1 MKKSKIK
8 LSFLF
13 LLGLILTGCN
23 PNQES
28 ETDEDVLLTYR
39 DNDVITFA
47 QDEYLIHSGDAVTV
61 EQNIK
66 GVTYRVIGA
75 NQDKVTLDAKTGVF
89 QYDDSIINMTQV
101 LYVASYKN
109 YETVPVVVTLQH
121 DYEVADI
128 YFRNLSNYIVDGEFI
143 TAYASLPYAVTY
155 RLKEPVFGIS
165 LHPTTGKVS
174 FTDHVEDGCEF
185 VVVASSHNGAQ
196 AEKKFVAMT
205 KGFIDVENARQVV
218 EKGGNGDAVFTLDFN
233 QHTEAIQDGVLALT
247 DEQNR
252 TIDPSYYSYD
262 IASKRLAIHA
272 VYLNQLFDGENVFK
286 IITSR
291 NAVAVEVVVATKF
304 IYTAEDLA
312 SMNDTVDSL
321 EGYYILMNDIDLSS
335 YLKEGGK
342 GYDDG
347 KGWVP
352 IGQYNDV
359 TDPNIAVQKAFKGT
373 FDGNGHVISNLYMKR
388 KDVASF
394 NAGLFGYVTSS
405 SIIKN
410 VGVTGTMDV
419 SSYSGGL
426 VGSNS
431 GMITN
436 CWADVDVTAYSG
448 SDSVYRYL
456 GGFVGN
462 NFGIIEHC
470 YSLGNVLCDS
480 YFGAF
485 VGSNEGD
492 ILECYALKGQK
503 SQSFAGFALVD
514 ASCQLYEDEASFK
527 EGNWRNTFSNEYWNI
542 EDNSFPSLRIL
553 FQETQVRKMEINRQ
567 ILQGD
572 YYPGDKIPLF
582 VDIYP
587 LDLQEIYASKV
598 EFTVEKNGGVLIQEG
613 NILNLFNP
621 VSQNVIV
628 HASLH
633 VDGMHLE
640 DEMTISI
647 GKKITHLEMITNTEV
662 MKAGSRYRIGAS
674 YLPEDATEGIVY
686 HLRGQNLVG
695 VILQDDIIT
704 IREDTTC
711 EQFVVYATTVNG
723 KIKSNEV
730 TIRIDPL
737 HVLETQYY
745 YPEELNEFTF
755 DFADTIDLENVK
767 VTLFGKEV
775 SYSIDALNT
784 IHVAKEVAS
793 NMQDTDLIF
802 QFVLKDGTR
811 YQQKVY
817 LFSHSRYDENAIK
830 WMYQDVIEISCK
842 EDFYQYFNMSK
853 NQLYDENKCEDYYD
867 KVFMLTADID
877 FEGEEIYGIGYSL
890 ESGQSATF
898 KGKFF
903 GCGHTISNVV
913 ICQNE
918 ACGFLGDSAPYSYYG
933 VGFFGALAGEI
944 YDLNF
949 EEVSANGKNFV
960 GGVVGMMISGRV
972 ENCHVMN
979 QNATIVANGQMT
991 SSDDIH
997 VGAII
1002 GRCFEGKCVACSS
1015 NKNQIIG

>member
-8 LSFLF
+8 LSLLL
-13 LLGLILTGCN
+13 LLGLVFTGCN
-23 PNQES
+23 SHQENEPN
-28 ETDEDVLLTYR
+28 EDSLLTYR
-39 DNDVITFA
+39 DNEVISFA
-47 QDEYLIHSGDAVTV
+47 QDEYVIHSGDAVTV
-61 EQNIK
+61 TQNVK

-75 NQDKVTLDAKTGVF
+75 NKDKVTLDAKTGVF
-89 QYDDSIINMTQV
+89 KYDDSIMNMTQV
-101 LYVASYKN
+101 LYVASYKD
-109 YETVPVVVTLQH
+109 YETVPVVVTLEH
-121 DYEVADI
+121 EYEVADI
-128 YFRNLSNYIVDGEFI
+128 YFRNLSNYIVNGEFI

-155 RLKEPVFGIS
+155 QLKEPVFGVS
-165 LHPTTGKVS
+165 LHPTTGKVT
-174 FTDHVEDGCEF
+174 FTSHVQDGCEF
-185 VVVASSHNGAQ
+185 VVVASSHNGAK

-205 KGFIDVENARQVV
+205 KDFIDVENTRQVV
-218 EKGGNGDAVFTLDFN
+218 EKGGNFDASFTLDFH

-247 DEQNR
+247 DEHNR
-252 TIDPSYYSYD
+252 VIDPSYYSYNKEANKLS
-262 IASKRLAIHA
+262 IRAE
-272 VYLNQLFDGENVFK
+272 YLNQLFDGENVFK
-286 IITSR
+286 IITAR
-291 NAVAVEVVVATKF
+291 NAVVIEAVVATKF

-312 SMNDTVDSL
+312 SINDTVDAL
-321 EGYYILMNDIDLSS
+321 EGYYILMNDINLSS
-335 YLKEGGK
+335 YLSEGGK
-342 GYDDG
+342 GYDEG

-431 GMITN
+431 GIITN
-436 CWADVDVTAYSG
+436 CWANVDVSAYSG
-448 SDSVYRYL
+448 SDNVYRYL
-456 GGFVGN
+456 GGFAGN

-492 ILECYALKGQK
+492 IKECYALKGQS
-503 SQSFAGFALVD
+503 SQEFAGFALVD
-514 ASCQLYEDEASFK
+514 ESCQLYEDEASFK
-527 EGNWRNTFSNEYWNI
+527 QGNWRDTFSSEYWII
-542 EDNSFPSLRIL
+542 EENQLPSLRVL
-553 FQETQVRKMEINRQ
+553 FKETQVRKLEFSSK
-567 ILQGD
+567 ILQED
-572 YYPGDKIPLF
+572 YYPGDKIPLY

-587 LDLQEIYASKV
+587 LDLQETYQSQV

-613 NILNLFNP
+613 NILNIFNP
-621 VSQNVIV
+621 VSPKIVV
-628 HASLH
+628 HASLM
-633 VDGMHLE
+633 VDEVHLE
-640 DEMTISI
+640 AEMTISI
-647 GKKITHLEMITNTEV
+647 GKKITQLVMALDTEV
-662 MKAGSRYRIGAS
+662 MKAGCSYRLNAS

-686 HLRGQNLVG
+686 HLRGQNLKG
-695 VILQDDIIT
+695 VTLKDDVIT
-704 IREDTTC
+704 LSDETTC
-711 EQFVVYATTVNG
+711 EEFVVYATSVNG

-730 TIRIDPL
+730 TIRVDPL
-737 HVLETQYY
+737 HLLETRYY
-745 YPEELNEFTF
+745 YPDEIEEFTF
-755 DFADTIDLENVK
+755 NFEKTLDLKNVE
-767 VTLFGKEV
+767 VTLLGKKIP
-775 SYSIDALNT
+775 YSVDASNT
-784 IHVAKEVAS
+784 IHVAKNSLEITH
-793 NMQDTDLIF
+793 DTYLVF
-802 QFVLKDGTR
+802 QFVLNNGTR

-817 LFSHSRYDENAIK
+817 LFSHSRYDESLVRST
-830 WMYQDVIEISCK
+830 YQDVIEISSK
-842 EDFYQYFNMSK
+842 EDFYRYFNMSMS
-853 NQLYDENKCEDYYD
+853 QPYDEMKCQKYYD

-913 ICQNE
+913 IRQNE
-918 ACGFLGDSAPYSYYG
+918 AGAFLDDSSPSSYYG

-949 EEVSANGKNFV
+949 VDVSVSGKNFV

-972 ENCHVMN
+972 ENCHVTN

-997 VGAII
+997 VGSII
-1002 GRCFEGKCVACSS
+1002 GRCFEGECVACST
-1015 NKNQIIG
+1015 NKNQVIG

>member
-8 LSFLF
+8 LSFLL

-23 PNQES
+23 QKQDNES
-28 ETDEDVLLTYR
+28 DEEVLLTYR
-39 DNDVITFA
+39 DHEVITFA
-47 QDEYLIHSGDAVTV
+47 QEEYLIHSGDAVTV
-61 EQNIK
+61 EQNVK

-89 QYDDSIINMTQV
+89 QYDDSIMNMTQV

-109 YETVPVVVTLQH
+109 YETVPVVITLQH
-121 DYEVADI
+121 EYEVADI
-128 YFRNLSNYIVDGEFI
+128 YFRNLSNYVVDGEFI

-155 RLKEPVFGIS
+155 RLKEPVFGVS

-174 FTDHVEDGCEF
+174 FTDHVQDGSEF
-185 VVVASSHNGAQ
+185 VVIASSHNGAQ

-205 KGFIDVENARQVV
+205 KEFIDVESNRQVV

-252 TIDPSYYSYD
+252 TIDPSYYSYGK
-262 IASKRLAIHA
+262 ATKRLAIHA
-272 VYLNQLFDGENVFK
+272 SYLNLLYDGENVFK

-291 NAVAVEVVVATKF
+291 NAVAIEVVVATKF
-304 IYTAEDLA
+304 IYTAKDLA
-312 SMNDTVDSL
+312 SINDSVDAL

-335 YLKEGGK
+335 YLKEGGQ

-359 TDPNIAVQKAFKGT
+359 TVQKAFKGT

-410 VGVTGTMDV
+410 IGVTGTMDV

-426 VGSNS
+426 VGSNL
-431 GMITN
+431 GIITN

-448 SDSVYRYL
+448 SESVYRYL

-492 ILECYALKGQK
+492 IRECYALKGK
-503 SQSFAGFALVD
+503 NSQNFVGFALVD
-514 ASCQLYEDEASFK
+514 PSCQIYEDEALFK
-527 EGNWRNTFSNEYWNI
+527 EGNWRNTFSSQYWNM
-542 EDNSFPSLRIL
+542 EENQLPSLCVL
-553 FQETQVRKMEINRQ
+553 FKETQVRKMEIREG
-567 ILQGD
+567 ILKGD
-572 YYPGDKIPLF
+572 YYPGDKIPLQ

-587 LDLQEIYASKV
+587 LDLQKTYESQV
-598 EFTVEKNGGVLIQEG
+598 VFTVEKNGGVLIQEG
-613 NILNLFNP
+613 NILNVFNP
-621 VSQNVIV
+621 VSQNIVV
-628 HASLH
+628 HASLT

-640 DEMTISI
+640 AEMTISI
-647 GKKITHLEMITNTEV
+647 GKKITHLEMVTNTEV
-662 MKAGSRYRIGAS
+662 MKAGSCYRIGAS
-674 YLPEDATEGIVY
+674 YLPEDATEGIIY

-695 VILQDDIIT
+695 VTLQDDIIT

-745 YPEELNEFTF
+745 YPEELDEFTF
-755 DFADTIDLENVK
+755 DFENTIDLENVK
-767 VTLFGKEV
+767 VTLFGKQV
-775 SYSIDALNT
+775 PYTVDASNT
-784 IHVAKEVAS
+784 IHIAKNVVE
-793 NMQDTDLIF
+793 NMYDTDLIF

-817 LFSHSRYDENAIK
+817 LFSHSRYDEDLVQST
-830 WMYQDVIEISCK
+830 YQDVIKISCK
-842 EDFYQYFNMSK
+842 EDFYRYFNMSA
-853 NQLYDENKCEDYYD
+853 NQPYDESKCQNYYD

-913 ICQNE
+913 IRQNE
-918 ACGFLGDSAPYSYYG
+918 ARGFLGDSAPYSYYG
-933 VGFFGALAGEI
+933 VGFFGALAGEV

-949 EEVSANGKNFV
+949 EEISASGKNFV

-979 QNATIVANGQMT
+979 QNATIIANGQMT

-1002 GRCFEGKCVACSS
+1002 GRCFEGKCIACSS

>member
-1 MKKSKIK
+1 MKNKIK
-8 LSFLF
+8 LSFLL
-13 LLGLILTGCN
+13 LLGLIFTGCN
-23 PNQES
+23 SNQENVTS
-28 ETDEDVLLTYR
+28 EDSLLTYR
-39 DNDVITFA
+39 NNKVIYFA
-47 QDEYLIHSGDAVTV
+47 QDEYVIHSGDAVTV
-61 EQNIK
+61 KQNVK

-75 NQDKVTLDAKTGVF
+75 NKDKVTLDAKTGVF
-89 QYDDSIINMTQV
+89 RYDDSIMNMTQV

-109 YETVPVVVTLQH
+109 YETVPVVVTLEH
-121 DYEVADI
+121 EYKVADI

-155 RLKEPVFGIS
+155 QLKEPVFGVS
-165 LHPTTGKVS
+165 LNPTTGKVT
-174 FTDHVEDGCEF
+174 FTSHVQDGCEF
-185 VVVASSHNGAQ
+185 VVVASSHNGAK

-205 KGFIDVENARQVV
+205 QGFIGVENKRQVV
-218 EKGGNGDAVFTLDFN
+218 EKGGTFDANFVLDFN

-247 DEQNR
+247 DEHNR
-252 TIDPSYYSYD
+252 IIDASYYSYNKETNTL
-262 IASKRLAIHA
+262 SIHA
-272 VYLNQLFDGENVFK
+272 EYLNQLFDGENVFK

-312 SMNDTVDSL
+312 SINDTVDSL
-321 EGYYILMNDIDLSS
+321 EGYYILMNDINLAS
-335 YLKEGGK
+335 YLSEGGK

-347 KGWVP
+347 KGWIP

-410 VGVTGTMDV
+410 VGVIGTMDV

-431 GMITN
+431 GIITN
-436 CWADVDVTAYSG
+436 CWADVDVTAYTG

-456 GGFVGN
+456 GGFAGN

-470 YSLGNVLCDS
+470 FSLGNVLCDS

-492 ILECYALKGQK
+492 IKECYALKGQ
-503 SQSFAGFALVD
+503 SSRDFAGFALVD
-514 ASCQLYEDEASFK
+514 ESCQLYEDEASFK
-527 EGNWRNTFSNEYWNI
+527 QGNWRNTFSSEYWII
-542 EDNSFPSLRIL
+542 EENQLPSLRVL
-553 FQETQVRKMEINRQ
+553 FKETQVRKMEFNQQ
-567 ILQGD
+567 ILQED
-572 YYPGDKIPLF
+572 YYPGDKVSLY

-587 LDLQEIYASKV
+587 LDLQETYQSQVK
-598 EFTVEKNGGVLIQEG
+598 FTVEKNGGVLIQDR
-613 NILNLFNP
+613 NILNIFNP
-621 VSQNVIV
+621 VSQKIVV
-628 HASLH
+628 HASLT
-633 VDGMHLE
+633 VDEIHLE
-640 DEMTISI
+640 DEITISI
-647 GKKITHLEMITNTEV
+647 GKKITQLEVITGTEV
-662 MKAGSRYRIGAS
+662 MKAGCSYRLSAS

-686 HLRGQNLVG
+686 HLRGQDLRG
-695 VILQDDIIT
+695 VTLKDDIIT
-704 IREDTTC
+704 LSDDTAC
-711 EQFVVYATTVNG
+711 EEFVVYATTVNG

-730 TIRIDPL
+730 TIHVDPL
-737 HVLETQYY
+737 HLLETRYY
-745 YPEELNEFTF
+745 YPDEIDEFTF
-755 DFADTIDLENVK
+755 NFEKTIDLKNVE
-767 VTLFGKEV
+767 VTLFGKKIP
-775 SYSIDALNT
+775 YSVDASNT
-784 IHVAKEVAS
+784 IHVAKTAIEIK
-793 NMQDTDLIF
+793 QDTYLVF
-802 QFVLKDGTR
+802 QFVLNDGTR

-817 LFSHSRYDENAIK
+817 LFSHSRYDENLIRST
-830 WMYQDVIEISCK
+830 YQDVIEISSK
-842 EDFYQYFNMSK
+842 EDFYRYFNMSI
-853 NQLYDENKCEDYYD
+853 NQPYDEMKCQKYYD

-913 ICQNE
+913 IRQNE
-918 ACGFLGDSAPYSYYG
+918 AGAFLDNSSPSSYYG

-949 EEVSANGKNFV
+949 KDISVSGKNFV

-972 ENCHVMN
+972 ENCHVVN
-979 QNATIVANGQMT
+979 QNAAIVANGQMT

-997 VGAII
+997 VASII
-1002 GRCFEGKCVACSS
+1002 GRFFEGECVACSS